1 MAEDRPALSAEIVT
15 TGTEI
20 LLGEIVDTNATWIA
34 HQLRESGI
42 NLYYKTTVGD
52 NQARV
57 RGVIELGLSRGSILL
72 VTGGLG
78 PTKDDITRDAIADA
92 TGCPLELDEGA
103 LDTLKERFARF
114 GAQMTDNN
122 RQQAYIPA
130 GATLVE
136 NPVGTAPGFIVE
148 SGAGTVIAMPGV
160 PSEMKRMMQDTVLPY
175 LRRRNG
181 NQGIIRRRVLRTIGI
196 GESTIDHELDDLME
210 RSNPTVGLAAHLGQA
225 DVRVT
230 AQAESDE
237 AVEALL
243 DEIEAE
249 VRSRIGRYIYSA
261 TANEPFPQVVARLLQ
276 DREET
281 VTLFETNTQ
290 GSLSQRLVGALPDFS
305 PVIEVWTADDLSQAP
320 AVVREQCT
328 FLLQPPFD
336 ETRAMQL
343 AQSLR
348 DETGAA
354 YGLALIGTSG
364 DDEGVWGS
372 GEGETLIVL
381 AGPDDEEA
389 LRINY
394 GGLERATSIRL
405 GNSALTLL
413 WRALGGGHSVVG
425 RSSS

>member
-1 MAEDRPALSAEIVT
+1 MAEHRPALSAEIVT

-20 LLGEIVDTNATWIA
+20 LLGEIVDTNAAWIA
-34 HQLRESGI
+34 QQLRESGI
-42 NLYYKTTVGD
+42 SLYYKTTVGD
-52 NQARV
+52 NRARV
-57 RGVIELGLSRGSILL
+57 RGVIALGLSRGSVLL

-92 TGCPLELDEGA
+92 TGCPLELHEGA
-103 LDTLKERFARF
+103 LETLKARFARF

-175 LRRRNG
+175 LRGRNG

-196 GESTIDHELDDLME
+196 GESTIDHELGDLME

-237 AVEALL
+237 AVETLL

-261 TANEPFPQVVARLLQ
+261 TPDEPFPQVVARLLAE
-276 DREET
+276 RKTT
-281 VTLFETNTQ
+281 VALFETNTQ
-290 GSLSQRLVGALPDFS
+290 GSLNQRLSGALPDIS
-305 PVIEVWTADDLSQAP
+305 PIIAAWTAEDLDQAP
-320 AVVREQCT
+320 AVVREQGVT
-328 FLLQPPFD
+328 LQPPFD
-336 ETRAMQL
+336 ETRGIEL

-348 DETGAA
+348 GATGAS

-381 AGPDDEEA
+381 AGPDGEEA
-389 LRINY
+389 VHINY
-394 GGLERATSIRL
+394 GGRERATSIRL

-413 WRALGGGHSVVG
+413 WRALGGGQEQ
-425 RSSS
+425 